1 MRSMKRIVILS
12 LFCFSAVGLWAQ
24 TPLENAGYLFEDK
37 NYTDAAVAYQE
48 VVEKVKKPEL
58 KSEIYAKIGH
68 CYYYTQNFQEA
79 EKWYKKAAEGGY
91 SSGEFFLRYGD
102 ANMFRGDYAE
112 AGKWFEKAKAADS
125 SLTRL
130 ANVRIQSSNNASQKE
145 EFPSIILHSNMKE
158 INSPMGEYGIGLMG
172 DRLVITSTRI
182 NKEDK
187 ADEKMD
193 KTSGQG
199 FARLYYT
206 SHDENGTWKVDG
218 KLPESVNSAY
228 NNGTFS
234 YHEPSKTAYYSQCN
248 GFDGKG
254 KTCKIFSTQYDEAA
268 KTWSKPESLTFNSD
282 EYNNSQPA
290 ISADGKVLY
299 FTSDKPGGYGK
310 KDLYKSI
317 KGTSRL
323 WGDPVNL
330 GKEING
336 PGDDMF
342 PTVSGDSLFLFSTDG
357 REGLGGLDIYKAS
370 LVNNVPKNPQWVEMP
385 FNSAGDD
392 FDLMYGASKLEGFY
406 CSNRAGGF
414 GGDDVYRFEMD
425 PRYKTVAGYIREEKT
440 GLPVA
445 NAKVVLTGTDGSTL
459 EAVTDASGKFSLK
472 NANPE
477 VGYRILASNDGYFS
491 NSAMIPAINLA
502 SKENPEG
509 KLKQRNNAEVA
520 LLKITKEE
528 IKLDNIYYA
537 YNSADLTEP
546 SKTELMKLVKLL
558 NETPNVN
565 IVLNAHTDEQGSE
578 KYNYQLSDK
587 RAASVVKFLTE
598 NGIDA
603 ARLTS
608 KGWGESN
615 PVHKNATT
623 EDQHAA
629 NRRTTFQVT
638 NLEQK

>member
-1 MRSMKRIVILS
+1 MKRIVILS
-12 LFCFSAVGLWAQ
+12 LCICFAVVVGAQ
-24 TPLENAGYLFEDK
+24 TPLENAEYLYEDK
-37 NYTDAAVAYQE
+37 NYVDAAEAFKKE
-48 VVEKVKKPEL
+48 AEKLKKPYTRA
-58 KSEIYAKIGH
+58 EIYAKIGH
-68 CYYYTQNFQEA
+68 CYYYTQNFNEA
-79 EKWYKKAAEGGY
+79 EKWYKKAADGGY
-91 SSGEFFLRYGD
+91 ASGEFFLKYGD
-102 ANMFRGDYAE
+102 ANMFRGNYTDAV
-112 AGKWFEKAKAADS
+112 KWFEKAKAADS
-125 SLTRL
+125 SLARL
-130 ANVRIQSSNNASQKE
+130 ADVRIRSSNGASQKE
-145 EFPSIILHSNMKE
+145 EFPGIILHNNIKE
-158 INSPMGEYGIGLMG
+158 INTPMGEYGIGLMG

-187 ADEKMD
+187 ADERMD
-193 KTSGQG
+193 KTTGQG

-206 SHDENGTWKVDG
+206 SHDENNVWKMDG
-218 KLPESVNSAY
+218 KLPESINSAY
-228 NNGTFS
+228 NNGTFC
-234 YHEPSKTAYYSQCN
+234 YHEPTQTAYYSQCN

-254 KTCKIFSTQYDEAA
+254 KTCKIFSTQYDASG
-268 KTWSKPESLTFNSD
+268 KTWSKPEQLTFNSD
-282 EYNNSQPA
+282 EYNCSQPA
-290 ISADGKVLY
+290 ISTDGKVLY
-299 FTSDKPGGYGK
+299 FASDKEGGFGK

-323 WGDPVNL
+323 WGDPINL
-330 GKEING
+330 GKDING
-336 PGDDMF
+336 PGDDVF
-342 PTVSGDSLFLFSTDG
+342 PTVSGDSLFFFSSDG
-357 REGLGGLDIYKAS
+357 REGLGGLDIYKAT
-370 LVNNVPKNPQWVEMP
+370 LVNGVPKNPEWVDMP

-392 FDLMYGASKLEGFY
+392 FGLIYGANKLEGFY
-406 CSNRAGGF
+406 CSNRIGGF
-414 GGDDVYRFEMD
+414 GGDDVYQFAMD

-445 NAKVVLTGTDGSTL
+445 GAKVVLTGTDGSVL
-459 EAVTDASGKFSLK
+459 EAVTDASGKYVLK

-477 VGYRILASNDGYFS
+477 VGYRVLASNDGYFS

-502 SKENPEG
+502 SKENPED
-509 KLKQRNNAEVA
+509 KLKQRNNAEIS

-558 NETPNVN
+558 KETPNVN
-565 IVLNAHTDEQGSE
+565 IVLNAHTDEQGSD
-578 KYNYQLSDK
+578 KYNIQLSDK

-598 NGIDA
+598 NGIDGS
-603 ARLTS
+603 RLTS

-615 PVHKNATT
+615 PVFKNATT

>member
-1 MRSMKRIVILS
+1 MKRFVILS
-12 LFCFSAVGLWAQ
+12 LCICFTVLAGAQ
-24 TPLENAGYLFEDK
+24 TPLENAEYLFEDR
-37 NYTDAAVAYQE
+37 NYVDAAEAFKKE
-48 VVEKVKKPEL
+48 VEKFKKPYTRA
-58 KSEIYAKIGH
+58 EIYAKIGH
-68 CYYYTQNFQEA
+68 CYYYTQNFAEA
-79 EKWYKKAAEGGY
+79 EKWYKKALEDGY
-91 SSGEFFLRYGD
+91 AAGDFFLRYGD
-102 ANMFRGDYAE
+102 AEMFRGEYGE
-112 AGKWFEKAKAADS
+112 ATQWFEKAKAADS
-125 SLTRL
+125 TLTRL
-130 ANVRIQSSNNASQKE
+130 ADIRIQSANNASQKE
-145 EFPSIILHSNMKE
+145 EFPGIILHSNVKE
-158 INSPMGEYGIGLMG
+158 INTPMGEYGIGLMG
-172 DRLVITSTRI
+172 QRLVITSTRT
-182 NKEDK
+182 NPEDK
-187 ADEKMD
+187 GDLKID
-193 KTSGQG
+193 KTTGQG

-206 SHDENGTWKVDG
+206 SHDGNDNWKVDG

-228 NNGTFS
+228 NNGTFC
-234 YHEPSKTAYYSQCN
+234 YHEPTKTAYYAQCN

-254 KTCKIFSTQYDEAA
+254 KTCKIFSTQYNEDA
-268 KTWSKPESLTFNSD
+268 KTWSKPESLSFNSD
-282 EYNNSQPA
+282 EYNSSHPA

-299 FTSDKPGGYGK
+299 FASDKAGGYGK

-330 GKEING
+330 GKDING
-336 PGDDMF
+336 PGDDVF
-342 PTVSGDSLFLFSTDG
+342 PTVSGDSLFFFSTDG
-357 REGLGGLDIYKAS
+357 REGLGGLDIYKARM
-370 LVNNVPKNPQWVEMP
+370 VNGVPKNPQWMDMP

-392 FDLMYGASKLEGFY
+392 FDLVYGANKREGFY
-406 CSNRAGGF
+406 CSNRIGGF
-414 GGDDVYRFEMD
+414 GGDDVYQFAMD
-425 PRYKTVAGYIREEKT
+425 PRYKTVAGYIRDDKT

-459 EAVTDASGKFSLK
+459 EAVTDASGKFTIK

-477 VGYRILASNDGYFS
+477 AGYRVLGSSDGYFS
-491 NSAMIPAINLA
+491 NSAMIPAIHINA
-502 SKENPEG
+502 KENPED
-509 KLKQRNNAEVA
+509 KLKQRNNADIS

-537 YNSADLTEP
+537 YNSADLTES
-546 SKTELMKLVKLL
+546 SKVELMKLVKLL

-565 IVLNAHTDEQGSE
+565 IVLNAHTDEQGSD

-587 RAASVVKFLTE
+587 RAAGVVKFLTE

-615 PVHKNATT
+615 PVFKGAST